1 MKFLNK
7 RDISRSHESKNIER
21 ALAPEASNRRHHAER
36 KNRGRFRTGK
46 EPHEGYPAQE
56 GDEWL
61 IDSLYGIASAMK
73 DSVDAIAAKLSK
85 TAELL
90 TAPPSMRSRGKP
102 KLAAVS

>member
-1 MKFLNK
+1 
-7 RDISRSHESKNIER
+7 
-21 ALAPEASNRRHHAER
+21 
-36 KNRGRFRTGK
+36 
-46 EPHEGYPAQE
+46 
-56 GDEWL
+56 
-61 IDSLYGIASAMK
+61 MK